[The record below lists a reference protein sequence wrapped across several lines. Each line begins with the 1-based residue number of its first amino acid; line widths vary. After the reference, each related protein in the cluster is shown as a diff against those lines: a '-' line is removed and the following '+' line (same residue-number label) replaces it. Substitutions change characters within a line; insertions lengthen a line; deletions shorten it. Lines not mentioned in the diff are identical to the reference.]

1 MSIFNLKGALV
12 GLLATMTIDG
22 FTSTLY
28 KLQLAA
34 PVQERLLGRWFCV
47 NSHWGMS
54 CLPEA

>member
-34 PVQERLLGRWFCV
+34 PGASASSRTMVLRQ
-47 NSHWGMS
+47 
-54 CLPEA
+54 